1 MKTTR
6 AVTYPDAVFHHPVD
20 KDMSLNDD
28 EANIITIRY
37 VFTKKTYRA
46 QFSIFFKYL
55 KIFLKFVGTISLTK
69 KRETGQ

>member
-6 AVTYPDAVFHHPVD
+6 AATYPDAVFHHPVD

-37 VFTKKTYRA
+37 VFTKKPIERK
-46 QFSIFFKYL
+46 FRFFL
-55 KIFLKFVGTISLTK
+55 NI
-69 KRETGQ
+69 

>member
-6 AVTYPDAVFHHPVD
+6 AATYPDAVFHHPVD
-20 KDMSLNDD
+20 NDMSLNDD

-37 VFTKKTYRA
+37 VFTKKPIERN
-46 QFSIFFKYL
+46 FRVFFKYL